1 MMSSSTGFVDQILKR
16 RWLSHLVFWG
26 GLFFILTL
34 LATLNTGGLKQE
46 FINYLTLLPFQM
58 MAAYTLVYYQ
68 VPKLLLRRKY
78 LLFFLSF
85 PFFVYFFSVLAR
97 LGIVHI
103 AEPFIR
109 TDFVQESVMEII
121 SDPNYLLAVYAPAI
135 YVTAFLM
142 LAVKMILERFKEKH
156 DLEVLRKEK
165 VTNELKFLK
174 TQIHPHFLFNTL
186 NNLYALTLIKS
197 DTAPKMVLKL
207 ADMLDY
213 ILYQCNVPRIAICK
227 EIELIRNYID
237 LEKLRYGDQLELD
250 FSHELED
257 EQAQIA
263 PLILLAFI
271 ENAFKHG
278 VGGHSGKPEIK
289 ISIKTQDEQLRL
301 QVFNTK
307 PEVKEEKGG
316 KPERDSIGLPNVK
329 RQLTLD
335 YPNRHNL
342 EIKEEAASYLAIL
355 TIDLSK
361 N

>member
-1 MMSSSTGFVDQILKR
+1 MSSNNGFVDHILKR

-34 LATLNTGGLKQE
+34 LAILNTGGVKQQ

-68 VPKLLLRRKY
+68 VPKLLLRKKY
-78 LLFFLSF
+78 LLFFVSF
-85 PFFVYFFSVLAR
+85 LFFIYFFSVLAR

-109 TDFVQESVMEII
+109 TDFEQESVMEIV
-121 SDPNYLLAVYAPAI
+121 SDPYYLLAVYAPAI

-142 LAVKMILERFKEKH
+142 LAVKMILERFREKH

-186 NNLYALTLIKS
+186 NNLYALTLTKS
-197 DTAPKMVLKL
+197 DTAPVMVLKL

-213 ILYQCNVPRIAICK
+213 ILYQCNVPRISIDK

-237 LEKLRYGDQLELD
+237 LEKLRYGEQLDLD
-250 FSHELED
+250 FSYDLED

-263 PLILLAFI
+263 PLILLALI

-278 VGGHSGKPEIK
+278 TGGQSGRPEIN
-289 ISIKTQDEQLRL
+289 ISLKTQNERL
-301 QVFNTK
+301 SLSVFNTK
-307 PEVKEEKGG
+307 PKAKEEKVV
-316 KPERDSIGLPNVK
+316 KPGRNSIGLPNVK

-335 YPNRHNL
+335 YPNKHNL
-342 EIKEEAASYLAIL
+342 EIREESESYLAVL

-361 N
+361 D